1 MHIVK
6 TIPVGPLATNCY
18 LIGNPE
24 TKELLIFD
32 PGADA
37 AGIKSAVRETGMK
50 PVAIFLTHAHFDHVG
65 AVKNLKT
72 EYGIPVI
79 AGEEEKDLLSDSE
92 YVLPHMFREEYP
104 NPDALL
110 VTADSFVS
118 HEELL
123 DIAGLYVTCLHTPG
137 HTAGSYS
144 YFFPAESMVVSGD
157 TLFMES
163 VGRTDFPTGSNE
175 ELMNSIRNVL
185 YELPEE
191 TIVLPGHGPATNI
204 AYEKRYNIFTWTK
217 REK

>member
-37 AGIKSAVRETGMK
+37 AGIKSAVKETGMK
-50 PVAIFLTHAHFDHVG
+50 PVAIFLTHGHFDHVG

-79 AGEEEKDLLSDSE
+79 AGEEEKDLLSDKD
-92 YVLPHMFREEYP
+92 YVLPGMFREEYP

-110 VTADSFVS
+110 ITPDRLVS
-118 HEELL
+118 NEELL

-175 ELMNSIRNVL
+175 ALMNSIKSVL

-204 AYEKRYNIFTWTK
+204 GYEKRYNIFTWTK

>member
-37 AGIKSAVRETGMK
+37 AGIKSAVKETGMK
-50 PVAIFLTHAHFDHVG
+50 PVAIFLTHGHFDHVG

-79 AGEEEKDLLSDSE
+79 VGEEEKDLLSDSE
-92 YVLPHMFREEYP
+92 YVLPPVFRGEYP

-110 VTADSFVS
+110 VTPDRCVAN
-118 HEELL
+118 EELV

-175 ELMNSIRNVL
+175 ELMNSVRNVL

-204 AYEKRYNIFTWTK
+204 GYEKRYNIFTWTK

>member
-1 MHIVK
+1 
-6 TIPVGPLATNCY
+6 
-18 LIGNPE
+18 
-24 TKELLIFD
+24 
-32 PGADA
+32 
-37 AGIKSAVRETGMK
+37 
-50 PVAIFLTHAHFDHVG
+50 
-65 AVKNLKT
+65 
-72 EYGIPVI
+72 
-79 AGEEEKDLLSDSE
+79 
-92 YVLPHMFREEYP
+92 
-104 NPDALL
+104 
-110 VTADSFVS
+110 
-118 HEELL
+118 
-123 DIAGLYVTCLHTPG
+123 VTCLHTPG

>member
-50 PVAIFLTHAHFDHVG
+50 PVAIFLTHGHFDHVG

-79 AGEEEKDLLSDSE
+79 AGEEEKDLLSDKD
-92 YVLPHMFREEYP
+92 YVLPGMFREEYP

-110 VTADSFVS
+110 ITPDRLVS
-118 HEELL
+118 NEELL

-175 ELMNSIRNVL
+175 ALMNSVRNIL

-204 AYEKRYNIFTWTK
+204 GYEKRYNIFTWTK